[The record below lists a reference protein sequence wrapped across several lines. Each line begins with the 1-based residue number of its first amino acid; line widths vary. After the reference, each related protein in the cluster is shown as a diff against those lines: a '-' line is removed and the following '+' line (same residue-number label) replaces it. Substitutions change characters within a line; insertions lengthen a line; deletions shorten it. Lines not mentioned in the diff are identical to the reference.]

1 MQTIPFPDP
10 GRPDTRSTTRFML
23 WVAGQQWRTQ
33 VLGMLAGM
41 FWMLAIALV
50 PAAVGK
56 GVDDGIVPGDHGG
69 LVRWSLVLL
78 GLGAVCAATAAIRHY
93 FAVYNW
99 LFASYRGAQLTAQGA
114 ERAGPALTR
123 TMPSGEVV
131 AVFANDV
138 MRLGGLYDV
147 MGRLAGAVVSYAV
160 VGAILLAASPALGL
174 LVLLG
179 GPVMLA
185 SLSLIVR
192 PLQRRQA
199 RQREEAG
206 RLTTLGAD
214 TVAGLRV
221 LRGIGGEQTFL
232 RRYEQQSGKVRER
245 GFQVAGIQ
253 AALDSAEV
261 LIPGIFVVL
270 VTWLGARE
278 AVTGGITAGQ
288 LVAFYGYTA
297 FLTMPLQTA
306 IEVVDRG
313 IRAQIAAGKMLRVL
327 AIQPDHDAA
336 KPSTVPVPA
345 ADADLV
351 DPLSGTVVRGGRLTA
366 IVSARPEESSAVA
379 DRLGRHGPGPHQ
391 TTWGGARLDD
401 LSIADVRRHIV
412 VSEPDP
418 RLFTGVLRD
427 QLRGTIPGRG
437 DRVGGDRVGGDGVRG
452 NGARGNGARGNGVG
466 GDRVRGNGVG
476 GDRVGGNAADGDRDV
491 MAALTTASAL
501 DVLDAVADGLDGTVE
516 ERGRSYSGG
525 QRQRLALSRALLTD
539 APVLVLV
546 EPTSAVDAHTEAR
559 IAERLAEHRRGR
571 TTVVTTVSP
580 LLLGQ
585 ADEVVLLE
593 DGLAT
598 ATGTHREL
606 LDHPAYRH
614 IVIRGEEDDQ

>member
-10 GRPDTRSTTRFML
+10 GTPDTRSSLRFMV
-23 WVAGQQWRTQ
+23 WVARKQWRTQ
-33 VLGMLAGM
+33 VLGMLTGM
-41 FWMLAIALV
+41 VWMVSIALI

-56 GVDDGIVPGDHGG
+56 GVDEGIVPGDRSG
-69 LVRWSLVLL
+69 LLRWALALL
-78 GLGAVCAATAAIRHY
+78 ALGVVAASAAAARHY
-93 FAVYNW
+93 FAVHNW
-99 LFASYRGAQLTAQGA
+99 LYASYRGAQLTALGA

-131 AVFANDV
+131 TVFANDV

-147 MGRLAGAVVSYAV
+147 MGRFSGAVVSYVV
-160 VGAILLAASPALGL
+160 VGAILLAASPPLGW

-185 SLSLIVR
+185 LLTFIVR

-199 RQREEAG
+199 LQREEAG

-232 RRYEQQSGKVRER
+232 RRYEEQSARVRER
-245 GFQVAGIQ
+245 GVRVAGIQ
-253 AALDSAEV
+253 AALDSAQV
-261 LIPGIFVVL
+261 LLPGVFVVL
-270 VTWLGARE
+270 VTWLGARQ
-278 AVTGGITAGQ
+278 AVRGEITAGQ

-313 IRAQIAAGKMLRVL
+313 IRAQIAAGKMLRIMAV
-327 AIQPDHDAA
+327 APDHDRAA
-336 KPSTVPVPA
+336 PSRAEAPS
-345 ADADLV
+345 DDDDLM
-351 DPLSGTVVRGGRLTA
+351 DPLSGTTIRGGLLTA
-366 IVSARPEESSAVA
+366 IVSARPEDSAALA

-391 TTWGGARLDD
+391 TTWGGIRLDD
-401 LSIADVRRHIV
+401 LAIGEVRRRIV

-418 RLFTGVLRD
+418 RLFSGVLRD
-427 QLRGTIPGRG
+427 QL
-437 DRVGGDRVGGDGVRG
+437 VG
-452 NGARGNGARGNGVG
+452 AA
-466 GDRVRGNGVG
+466 
-476 GDRVGGNAADGDRDV
+476 ASASASADGRSDRPV
-491 MAALTTASAL
+491 RRALDTASAD
-501 DVLDAVADGLDGTVE
+501 DVLDALPDGLGGFVE

-525 QRQRLALSRALLTD
+525 QRQRLALARALMTE

-559 IAERLAEHRRGR
+559 IAGRLARHRRGR
-571 TTVVTTVSP
+571 TTVVTTASP
-580 LLLGQ
+580 LLLGA
-585 ADEVVLLE
+585 ADHVVLLE

-598 ATGTHREL
+598 AQGTHREL
-606 LDHPAYRH
+606 LAHPAYRH
-614 IVIRGEEDDQ
+614 VVLRGEEDDQ

>member
-10 GRPDTRSTTRFML
+10 GRPDTRSTMRFML
-23 WVAGQQWRTQ
+23 WVGRQQWRTQ

-41 FWMLAIALV
+41 AWMLAIALV

-56 GVDDGIVPGDHGG
+56 GVDDGIVPGDLGG
-69 LVRWSLVLL
+69 LVRWSLVLI
-78 GLGAVCAATAAIRHY
+78 GLGAVCAVTAAIRHY

-147 MGRLAGAVVSYAV
+147 MGRFSGAVVSYAV
-160 VGAILLAASPALGL
+160 VGAILLAASPALGW

-206 RLTTLGAD
+206 KLTTLGAD

-232 RRYEQQSGKVRER
+232 RRYEQQSARVRER

-278 AVTGGITAGQ
+278 AVTGDITAGQ

-313 IRAQIAAGKMLRVL
+313 IRAQIAAGKMLRVM
-327 AIQPDHDAA
+327 AVQPDHDASRPGSA
-336 KPSTVPVPA
+336 AVPA
-345 ADADLV
+345 DDADLV
-351 DPLSGTVVRGGRLTA
+351 DPLSGTVVRGGLLTA
-366 IVSARPEESSAVA
+366 IVSARPEESAAVA

-391 TTWGGARLDD
+391 TTWGGTRLDD

-418 RLFTGVLRD
+418 RLFTGVLRE
-427 QLRGTIPGRG
+427 QL
-437 DRVGGDRVGGDGVRG
+437 GGDS
-452 NGARGNGARGNGVG
+452 
-466 GDRVRGNGVG
+466 DREVV
-476 GDRVGGNAADGDRDV
+476 
-491 MAALTTASAL
+491 AALTTASAL
-501 DVLDAVADGLDGTVE
+501 DVLDAVPDGLDGTVE

-525 QRQRLALSRALLTD
+525 QRQRLALSRALLTE

-546 EPTSAVDAHTEAR
+546 EPTSAVDTHTEAR
-559 IAERLAEHRRGR
+559 IAVRLAAHRRGR

-585 ADEVVLLE
+585 ADDVVLLE
-593 DGLAT
+593 DGLVA

-606 LDHPAYRH
+606 LAHPAYRH

>member
-23 WVAGQQWRTQ
+23 WVARKQWRTQ
-33 VLGMLAGM
+33 LLGMFAGM
-41 FWMLAIALV
+41 AWMLAIALV

-56 GVDDGIVPGDHGG
+56 GVDDGIVPGDLGG
-69 LVRWSLVLL
+69 LLRWALVLI
-78 GLGAVCAATAAIRHY
+78 GLGATCAATAAIRHY

-147 MGRLAGAVVSYAV
+147 MGRFSGAVVSYAV
-160 VGAILLAASPALGL
+160 VGAILLAASPALGW

-232 RRYEQQSGKVRER
+232 RRYEEQSARVRER

-278 AVTGGITAGQ
+278 AVAGQITAGQ

-313 IRAQIAAGKMLRVL
+313 IRAQIAAGKMLRVM
-327 AIQPDHDAA
+327 AVQPDHDASRTGTA
-336 KPSTVPVPA
+336 AVPA
-345 ADADLV
+345 DDADLV
-351 DPLSGTVVRGGRLTA
+351 DPLSGTVVRGGLLTA
-366 IVSARPEESSAVA
+366 IVSARPEDSASLA

-391 TTWGGARLDD
+391 TTWGGTRLDD

-418 RLFTGVLRD
+418 RLFTGVLRE
-427 QLRGTIPGRG
+427 QLLG
-437 DRVGGDRVGGDGVRG
+437 DSARRSGV
-452 NGARGNGARGNGVG
+452 AT
-466 GDRVRGNGVG
+466 
-476 GDRVGGNAADGDRDV
+476 DRDEGASNGGRPGAGADCEV

-525 QRQRLALSRALLTD
+525 QRQRLALARALLTD

-546 EPTSAVDAHTEAR
+546 EPTSAVDTHTEAR

-593 DGLAT
+593 DGLAI

-606 LDHPAYRH
+606 LAHPAYRQ
-614 IVIRGEEDDQ
+614 IVNRAEEDDQ

>member
-1 MQTIPFPDP
+1 MREIPFPDP
-10 GRPDTRSTTRFML
+10 GRPDTRSTLRFMV
-23 WVAGQQWRTQ
+23 WVAREQWRTQ
-33 VLGMLAGM
+33 VLGMLSGM
-41 FWMLAIALV
+41 VWMVSIALI
-50 PAAVGK
+50 PAAVGR
-56 GVDDGIVPGDHGG
+56 GVDEGIVPGDREG
-69 LVRWSLVLL
+69 LFRWALALL
-78 GLGAVCAATAAIRHY
+78 GLGAIAASTAAARHF
-93 FAVYNW
+93 FAVHNW
-99 LFASYRGAQLTAQGA
+99 LYASYRGAQLAAEGA

-123 TMPSGEVV
+123 SIPAGEVV
-131 AVFANDV
+131 TVFANDV
-138 MRLGGLYDV
+138 MRLGGLYDA
-147 MGRLAGAVVSYAV
+147 MGRFAGAVVSYIV
-160 VGAILLAASPALGL
+160 VGAILLAASPPLGW

-185 SLSLIVR
+185 SLALIVR

-199 RQREEAG
+199 LQREEAG

-232 RRYEQQSGKVRER
+232 RRYEEQSQRVRAR
-245 GFQVAGIQ
+245 GVRVAGIQ
-253 AALDSAEV
+253 AALDSAQV
-261 LIPGIFVVL
+261 LLPGIFVVL
-270 VTWLGARE
+270 VTWLGARQAIE
-278 AVTGGITAGQ
+278 GEISAGQ

-306 IEVVDRG
+306 IEIVDRG
-313 IRAQIAAGKMLRVL
+313 IRAQIAAGKMLRVM
-327 AIQPDHDAA
+327 AVRPDHDATR
-336 KPSTVPVPA
+336 PSTA
-345 ADADLV
+345 AIPSDDADLV
-351 DPLSGTVVRGGRLTA
+351 DPLSGAVIRGGRLTA

-391 TTWGGARLDD
+391 TTWGGTRLDD

-427 QLRGTIPGRG
+427 QLLGRAATDGAQPGPAG
-437 DRVGGDRVGGDGVRG
+437 DRRV
-452 NGARGNGARGNGVG
+452 NL
-466 GDRVRGNGVG
+466 
-476 GDRVGGNAADGDRDV
+476 
-491 MAALTTASAL
+491 ALDTASAL
-501 DVLDAVADGLDGTVE
+501 DVLDALPDGLGGTVE

-525 QRQRLALSRALLTD
+525 QRQRMALARALLTE

-559 IAERLAEHRRGR
+559 IAQRLALHRRDR

-598 ATGTHREL
+598 ARGTHREL

-614 IVIRGEEDDQ
+614 IVLRGEEDDR

>member
-10 GRPDTRSTTRFML
+10 GRPDTRNTTRFML
-23 WVAGQQWRTQ
+23 WVARQQWRTQ

-41 FWMLAIALV
+41 AWMLAIALV

-56 GVDDGIVPGDHGG
+56 GVDDGIVPGDLGG
-69 LVRWSLVLL
+69 LVRWSLVLI
-78 GLGAVCAATAAIRHY
+78 GLGAICAATAAIRHY

-147 MGRLAGAVVSYAV
+147 MGRFSGAVVSYAV
-160 VGAILLAASPALGL
+160 VGAILLAASPPLGW

-232 RRYEQQSGKVRER
+232 RRYEQQSAKVRER

-278 AVTGGITAGQ
+278 AVAGELTAGQ

-313 IRAQIAAGKMLRVL
+313 IRAQIAAGKMLRVM
-327 AIQPDHDAA
+327 AVQPDHDAA
-336 KPSTVPVPA
+336 RPGTATVPA
-345 ADADLV
+345 DDADLV
-351 DPLSGTVVRGGRLTA
+351 DPLSGTVVRGGLLTA
-366 IVSARPEESSAVA
+366 IVSARPEDSAALA

-391 TTWGGARLDD
+391 TTWGGIRLDD

-418 RLFTGVLRD
+418 RLFTGVLRE
-427 QLRGTIPGRG
+427 QLRGNAVRPPRADDGPEAQHAG
-437 DRVGGDRVGGDGVRG
+437 VAQSEVGGGGDR
-452 NGARGNGARGNGVG
+452 A
-466 GDRVRGNGVG
+466 
-476 GDRVGGNAADGDRDV
+476 V

-501 DVLDAVADGLDGTVE
+501 DVLDAVPDGLDGTVE

-525 QRQRLALSRALLTD
+525 QRQRLALSRALLTE

-559 IAERLAEHRRGR
+559 IAGRLAEHRRGR

-585 ADEVVLLE
+585 ADNVVLLE
-593 DGLAT
+593 DGLAI

-606 LDHPAYRH
+606 LAHPAYRH

>member
-1 MQTIPFPDP
+1 MRPTVGTLMQTIPFPDP
-10 GRPDTRSTTRFML
+10 GRPDTRSTARFML
-23 WVAGQQWRTQ
+23 WVGRQQWRTQ

-41 FWMLAIALV
+41 AWMLAIALV

-56 GVDDGIVPGDHGG
+56 GVDDGIVPGDLGG
-69 LVRWSLVLL
+69 LVRWSLVLI
-78 GLGAVCAATAAIRHY
+78 GLGAICAVTAAIRHY

-147 MGRLAGAVVSYAV
+147 MGRFSGAVVSYAV
-160 VGAILLAASPALGL
+160 VGAILLAASPALGW

-232 RRYEQQSGKVRER
+232 RRYEQQSAKVRER

-278 AVTGGITAGQ
+278 AVTGDITAGQ

-313 IRAQIAAGKMLRVL
+313 IRAQIAAGKMLRVM
-327 AIQPDHDAA
+327 AVQPDHDASRPGTA
-336 KPSTVPVPA
+336 AVPA
-345 ADADLV
+345 DDADLV
-351 DPLSGTVVRGGRLTA
+351 DPLSGTVIRGGLLTA
-366 IVSARPEESSAVA
+366 IVSARPEESSALA

-391 TTWGGARLDD
+391 TTWGGTRLDD

-418 RLFTGVLRD
+418 RLFTGVLRE
-427 QLRGTIPGRG
+427 QL
-437 DRVGGDRVGGDGVRG
+437 GGDS
-452 NGARGNGARGNGVG
+452 
-466 GDRVRGNGVG
+466 DR
-476 GDRVGGNAADGDRDV
+476 AV

-559 IAERLAEHRRGR
+559 IAGRLAARRRGR
-571 TTVVTTVSP
+571 TTVLTTVSP

-593 DGLAT
+593 DGLAI

-606 LDHPAYRH
+606 LAHPAYRH

>member
-10 GRPDTRSTTRFML
+10 GRPDTRSTTRFMI
-23 WVAGQQWRTQ
+23 WVGRQQWRTQ

-41 FWMLAIALV
+41 AWMLAIALV

-56 GVDDGIVPGDHGG
+56 GVDDGIVPGDLGG
-69 LVRWSLVLL
+69 LVRWALVLI
-78 GLGAVCAATAAIRHY
+78 GLGAICAVTAAIRHY

-147 MGRLAGAVVSYAV
+147 MGRFAGAVVSYVV
-160 VGAILLAASPALGL
+160 VGAILLAASPALGW

-232 RRYEQQSGKVRER
+232 RRYEQQSAKVRER

-278 AVTGGITAGQ
+278 AVTGDITAGQ

-327 AIQPDHDAA
+327 AVQPDHDAS
-336 KPSTVPVPA
+336 KPSTVPVPSP
-345 ADADLV
+345 DADLV
-351 DPLSGTVVRGGRLTA
+351 DPLSGTVIRGGRLTA

-391 TTWGGARLDD
+391 TTWGGIRLDD
-401 LSIADVRRHIV
+401 LSIAEVRRHVV

-418 RLFTGVLRD
+418 RLFTGELRE
-427 QLRGTIPGRG
+427 QLRGDGHGADHRG
-437 DRVGGDRVGGDGVRG
+437 EGGDREVL
-452 NGARGNGARGNGVG
+452 
-466 GDRVRGNGVG
+466 
-476 GDRVGGNAADGDRDV
+476 
-491 MAALTTASAL
+491 AALTAASAL

-525 QRQRLALSRALLTD
+525 QRQRLALSRALLTE

-571 TTVVTTVSP
+571 TTVITTVSP

>member
-10 GRPDTRSTTRFML
+10 GRPDTRSTARFML
-23 WVAGQQWRTQ
+23 WVGRQQWRTQ

-41 FWMLAIALV
+41 AWMLAIALV

-56 GVDDGIVPGDHGG
+56 GVDDGIVPGDLGG
-69 LVRWSLVLL
+69 LLRWALVLI
-78 GLGAVCAATAAIRHY
+78 GLGAVCAVTAAIRHY

-147 MGRLAGAVVSYAV
+147 MGRFSGAVVSYAV
-160 VGAILLAASPALGL
+160 VGAILLAASPALGW

-232 RRYEQQSGKVRER
+232 RRYEQQSSRVRER

-278 AVTGGITAGQ
+278 AVTGEITAGQ

-313 IRAQIAAGKMLRVL
+313 IRAQIAAGKMLRVM
-327 AIQPDHDAA
+327 AVQPDHDAA
-336 KPSTVPVPA
+336 RASTAPVPA
-345 ADADLV
+345 DDADLV

-366 IVSARPEESSAVA
+366 IVSARPEESAAVA

-391 TTWGGARLDD
+391 TTWGGTRLDD
-401 LSIADVRRHIV
+401 LAINDVRRHIV

-427 QLRGTIPGRG
+427 QLRGADVGETQDGTG
-437 DRVGGDRVGGDGVRG
+437 DR
-452 NGARGNGARGNGVG
+452 A
-466 GDRVRGNGVG
+466 
-476 GDRVGGNAADGDRDV
+476 V

-559 IAERLAEHRRGR
+559 VAERLAEHRRGR

-585 ADEVVLLE
+585 ADEVVVLE

-598 ATGTHREL
+598 LTGTHREL

>member
-1 MQTIPFPDP
+1 MRAMPFADP
-10 GRPDTRSTTRFML
+10 GRPDTRSTARFL
-23 WVAGQQWRTQ
+23 VWIGRQQWRTQ
-33 VLGMLAGM
+33 LLGMTAGM
-41 FWMLAIALV
+41 VWMLAIALV

-56 GVDDGIVPGDHGG
+56 GVDEGIIPGDRAG

-78 GLGAVCAATAAIRHY
+78 GLGALCAGMAALRHY

-99 LFASYRGAQLTAQGA
+99 LYASYRGAQLTARGA

-123 TMPSGEVV
+123 VMPAGEAV

-147 MGRLAGAVVSYAV
+147 MGRLTGAVVSYVV
-160 VGAILLAASPALGL
+160 VGGILLAASPALGWV
-174 LVLLG
+174 VLLG
-179 GPVMLA
+179 GPVMLG

-199 RQREEAG
+199 TQREEAG

-232 RRYEQQSGKVRER
+232 RRYEQQSARVRER
-245 GFQVAGIQ
+245 GFRVAGIQ
-253 AALDSAEV
+253 AALDSAQV
-261 LIPGIFVVL
+261 LIPGVFVVL
-270 VTWLGARE
+270 VTWLGARQ
-278 AVTGGITAGQ
+278 AVAGDITAGQ

-313 IRAQIAAGKMLRVL
+313 IRAHIAAGKMRRIL
-327 AIQPDHDAA
+327 AVRPDHADT
-336 KPSTVPVPA
+336 PSTVALPDPRG
-345 ADADLV
+345 DLV
-351 DPLSGTVVRGGRLTA
+351 DPVSGVVARGGLLTA
-366 IVSARPEESSAVA
+366 IVSARPEDSAAVA

-391 TTWGGARLDD
+391 TTWDGTRLDD
-401 LSIADVRRHIV
+401 LSIADVRRHVV

-427 QLRGTIPGRG
+427 QLRGASAAG
-437 DRVGGDRVGGDGVRG
+437 DRAQPPVDVDRSVL
-452 NGARGNGARGNGVG
+452 
-466 GDRVRGNGVG
+466 
-476 GDRVGGNAADGDRDV
+476 
-491 MAALTTASAL
+491 AALHTASAL
-501 DVLDAVADGLDGTVE
+501 DVLDAVPGGLDGTVE

-525 QRQRLALSRALLTD
+525 QRQRLTLARALLTD
-539 APVLVLV
+539 ASVLVLV

-559 IAERLAEHRRGR
+559 IAGRLAEHRRGR

-580 LLLGQ
+580 LLLHQ
-585 ADEVVLLE
+585 ADEVVLLV
-593 DGLAT
+593 DGLA
-598 ATGTHREL
+598 ATRGTHRDL
-606 LDHPAYRH
+606 LEHPAYRD
-614 IVIRGEEDDQ
+614 VVTRGEEDGR

>member
-1 MQTIPFPDP
+1 MGILMQTIPFPDP

-23 WVAGQQWRTQ
+23 WVGRQQWRTQ

-41 FWMLAIALV
+41 AWMLAIALV

-56 GVDDGIVPGDHGG
+56 GVDDGIVPGDLGG
-69 LVRWSLVLL
+69 LVRWALVLI
-78 GLGAVCAATAAIRHY
+78 GLGAICAATAAIRHY

-123 TMPSGEVV
+123 SMPSGEVV

-147 MGRLAGAVVSYAV
+147 MGRFSGAVVSYAV
-160 VGAILLAASPALGL
+160 VGAILLAASPALGW

-232 RRYEQQSGKVRER
+232 RRYEQQSARVRER

-278 AVTGGITAGQ
+278 AVTGDITAGQ

-313 IRAQIAAGKMLRVL
+313 IRAQIAAGKMLRVM
-327 AIQPDHDAA
+327 AVQPDHDAA
-336 KPSTVPVPA
+336 KPSTVALPA

-351 DPLSGTVVRGGRLTA
+351 DPLSGTVIRGGRLTA

-391 TTWGGARLDD
+391 TTWGGVRLDD
-401 LSIADVRRHIV
+401 LSIGDVRRHVV

-427 QLRGTIPGRG
+427 QLRGGPGR
-437 DRVGGDRVGGDGVRG
+437 RP
-452 NGARGNGARGNGVG
+452 AAAGVG
-466 GDRVRGNGVG
+466 SDHGSDHEVL
-476 GDRVGGNAADGDRDV
+476 
-491 MAALTTASAL
+491 AALTTASAL

-525 QRQRLALSRALLTD
+525 QRQRLALSRALLTE

-559 IAERLAEHRRGR
+559 IAGRLAEHRRGR
-571 TTVVTTVSP
+571 TTVITTVSP

-585 ADEVVLLE
+585 ADEVVVLE

-598 ATGTHREL
+598 LTGTHREL
-606 LDHPAYRH
+606 LDHPTYRH

>member
-10 GRPDTRSTTRFML
+10 GTPDTHSSLRFMV
-23 WVAGQQWRTQ
+23 WVARKQWRTQ
-33 VLGMLAGM
+33 VLGMLTGM
-41 FWMLAIALV
+41 VWMVSIALI

-56 GVDDGIVPGDHGG
+56 GVDEGIVPGDRAG
-69 LVRWSLVLL
+69 LVRWAVALL
-78 GLGAVCAATAAIRHY
+78 ALGVVAASTAAARHY
-93 FAVYNW
+93 FAVHNW
-99 LFASYRGAQLTAQGA
+99 LYASYRGAQLTALGA

-131 AVFANDV
+131 TVFANDV

-147 MGRLAGAVVSYAV
+147 MGRFSGAVVSYVV
-160 VGAILLAASPALGL
+160 VGAILLAASPPLGW

-185 SLSLIVR
+185 LLTFIVR

-199 RQREEAG
+199 LQREEAG

-232 RRYEQQSGKVRER
+232 RRYEEQSARVRER
-245 GFQVAGIQ
+245 GVRVAGIQ
-253 AALDSAEV
+253 AALDSAQV
-261 LIPGIFVVL
+261 LLPGVFVVL
-270 VTWLGARE
+270 VTWLGARQ
-278 AVTGGITAGQ
+278 AVRGEITAGQ

-313 IRAQIAAGKMLRVL
+313 IRAQIAAGKMLRIMAVR
-327 AIQPDHDAA
+327 PDHD
-336 KPSTVPVPA
+336 PA
-345 ADADLV
+345 SVSRSDAPADDDDLV
-351 DPLSGTVVRGGRLTA
+351 DPLSGTTIRGGLLTA
-366 IVSARPEESSAVA
+366 VVSARPEESAALA

-391 TTWGGARLDD
+391 TTWGGIRLDD
-401 LSIADVRRHIV
+401 LAISEVRRRIV

-418 RLFTGVLRD
+418 RLFSGVLRD
-427 QLRGTIPGRG
+427 QL
-437 DRVGGDRVGGDGVRG
+437 VGAASTVESGADAPVR
-452 NGARGNGARGNGVG
+452 R
-466 GDRVRGNGVG
+466 
-476 GDRVGGNAADGDRDV
+476 
-491 MAALTTASAL
+491 ALDTASAD
-501 DVLDAVADGLDGTVE
+501 DVLDALPDGLDGFVE

-525 QRQRLALSRALLTD
+525 QRQRLALARALLTE

-559 IAERLAEHRRGR
+559 IAGRLARHRQGR
-571 TTVVTTVSP
+571 TTVVTTASP
-580 LLLGQ
+580 LLLGA
-585 ADEVVLLE
+585 ADHVVLLG

-598 ATGTHREL
+598 AQGTHREL
-606 LDHPAYRH
+606 LAHPAYRH
-614 IVIRGEEDDQ
+614 VVLRGEEDDQ

>member
-10 GRPDTRSTTRFML
+10 GRPDTRSTARFML
-23 WVAGQQWRTQ
+23 WVGRQQWRTQ

-41 FWMLAIALV
+41 AWMLAIALV

-56 GVDDGIVPGDHGG
+56 GVDDGIVPGDLGG
-69 LVRWSLVLL
+69 LVRWALVLI
-78 GLGAVCAATAAIRHY
+78 GLGAICAVTAAIRHY

-147 MGRLAGAVVSYAV
+147 MGRFSGAVVSYAV
-160 VGAILLAASPALGL
+160 VGAILLAASPALGW

-185 SLSLIVR
+185 GLTLIVR

-232 RRYEQQSGKVRER
+232 RRYEQQSARVRER

-278 AVTGGITAGQ
+278 AVTGDITAGQ

-313 IRAQIAAGKMLRVL
+313 IRAQIAAGKMLRVM
-327 AIQPDHDAA
+327 AVQPDHDASKA
-336 KPSTVPVPA
+336 STAGVPA
-345 ADADLV
+345 DDADLV
-351 DPLSGTVVRGGRLTA
+351 DPLSGAVIRGGLLTA

-391 TTWGGARLDD
+391 TTWGGVRLDD
-401 LSIADVRRHIV
+401 LSIAEVRRHVV

-427 QLRGTIPGRG
+427 QLRGDTTRRPAATDAGAGSTGSG
-437 DRVGGDRVGGDGVRG
+437 DREVL
-452 NGARGNGARGNGVG
+452 
-466 GDRVRGNGVG
+466 
-476 GDRVGGNAADGDRDV
+476 
-491 MAALTTASAL
+491 AALTTASAL
-501 DVLDAVADGLDGTVE
+501 DVLEAVADGLDGTVE

-525 QRQRLALSRALLTD
+525 QRQRLALSRALLTE

-559 IAERLAEHRRGR
+559 IAGRLAEHRRGR

-585 ADEVVLLE
+585 ADEVILLE

-598 ATGTHREL
+598 ATGTHHEL